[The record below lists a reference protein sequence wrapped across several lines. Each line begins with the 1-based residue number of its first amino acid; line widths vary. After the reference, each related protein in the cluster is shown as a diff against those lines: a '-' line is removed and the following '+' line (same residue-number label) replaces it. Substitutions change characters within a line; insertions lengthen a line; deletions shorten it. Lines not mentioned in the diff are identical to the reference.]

1 MDLPKEVT
9 SGKPVNSLIV
19 HDNKPYIVD
28 KNNVVKGLFVYWDR
42 IGPTDD
48 YFNSLGNVASEG
60 IFGKDFNLMVEI
72 WRKRAG
78 II

>member
-1 MDLPKEVT
+1 M
-9 SGKPVNSLIV
+9 NSLIV

-48 YFNSLGNVASEG
+48 YFNSFGERSVRGNLWKGFQSDGGNLAKEG
-60 IFGKDFNLMVEI
+60 GVSFKKGKSLF
-72 WRKRAG
+72 A
-78 II
+78 